1 MLAIVR
7 TCWNVCRLRS
17 GPQVFP
23 HSWALFWLMLA
34 AYIVV
39 DAGLFLAQ
47 GLYGWVLLP
56 ELALDV
62 ALLLG
67 FFALLLAVWRK
78 PERYN
83 QTLVALMGSLTL
95 IMLVDVPLSLLA
107 TLLPP
112 SPWADAAAVAQY
124 GILVWSILVIGYVL
138 RHALATWLAL
148 GILLAGLYTLVN
160 LVSFALIFPIRR

>member
-1 MLAIVR
+1 MFAIVR
-7 TCWNVCRLRS
+7 TCWNVCRLRG

-23 HSWALFWLMLA
+23 HSWALFWVMLA
-34 AYIVV
+34 AYVVV

-47 GLYGWVLLP
+47 GLHGWVLLP

-67 FFALLLAVWRK
+67 FFALVLLVWQK
-78 PERYN
+78 IERYN
-83 QTLVALMGSLTL
+83 QTLVALLGSLTL

-112 SPWADAAAVAQY
+112 SHWADAAAVAQY
-124 GILVWSILVIGYVL
+124 GILAWSILVIGYVL
-138 RHALATWLAL
+138 GHALAMRLTW
-148 GILLAGLYTLVN
+148 GILLAGAYTLIN
-160 LVSFALIFPIRR
+160 LVLFVMIFPIQR